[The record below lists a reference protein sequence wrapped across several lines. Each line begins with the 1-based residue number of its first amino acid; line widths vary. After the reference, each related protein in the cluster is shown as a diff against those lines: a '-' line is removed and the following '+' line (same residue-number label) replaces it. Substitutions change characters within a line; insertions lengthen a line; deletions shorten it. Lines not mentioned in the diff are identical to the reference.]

1 MTPKQKAKELVE
13 KFIKYADKGAQLK
26 TNEHTG
32 RTGIFIPAYRSEYNA
47 KQCATIAVDEILD
60 VLGNVG
66 VYSFADPKVTAYWE
80 DVKAEI
86 ENL

>member
-1 MTPKQKAKELVE
+1 MTPKEKAKELVE

-47 KQCATIAVDEILD
+47 KQCATIAVDEILNLLFQHHEID
-60 VLGNVG
+60 
-66 VYSFADPKVTAYWE
+66 YWKQ
-80 DVKAEI
+80 VKTEI

>member
-1 MTPKQKAKELVE
+1 MTPKEKAKELVE

-47 KQCATIAVDEILD
+47 KQCAIIAVDEIL
-60 VLGNVG
+60 N
-66 VYSFADPKVTAYWE
+66 SFQHQVWNIDISTTNYNYWE
-80 DVKAEI
+80 QVKTEI